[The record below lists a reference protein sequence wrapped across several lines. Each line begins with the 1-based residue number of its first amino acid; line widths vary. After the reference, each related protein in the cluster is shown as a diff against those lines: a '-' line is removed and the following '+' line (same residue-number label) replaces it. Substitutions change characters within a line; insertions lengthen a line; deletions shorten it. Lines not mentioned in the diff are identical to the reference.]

1 MNWYKQAKAIERQHL
16 TPEER
21 EQVKAR
27 FGEKLECSFAK
38 DDGGY
43 YCYTHRARSKSYKSI
58 SEIPQSKV
66 DFVGSTG

>member
-27 FGEKLECSFAK
+27 FGEKLEC
-38 DDGGY
+38 
-43 YCYTHRARSKSYKSI
+43 
-58 SEIPQSKV
+58 
-66 DFVGSTG
+66 